1 LEAAFML
8 MPAVSTIAGL
18 LSQLP
23 ASPDHPGINAGI
35 SFALNRHVSPL
46 ERSRE
51 PRVLV
56 ERIDDIRAVVASLHA
71 TEAVRSSRGS
81 DTEEAAVAGLMS
93 VEIALQELKGSL
105 RRMALAAEA

>member
-1 LEAAFML
+1 ML

-93 VEIALQELKGSL
+93 VEIALQDLKGSL